1 MSRQKRTRKRANHR
15 APVAAQTPAA
25 PSVPTPVPPPVP
37 EVQLLEAEP
46 HAPTAGAHAAP
57 PPVAPPQT
65 PGRAAP
71 VHATQTD
78 AAPDEESGETD
89 GAPPKRRKRG
99 PSAAP
104 QHRPRM
110 DFEEFFYVVESQIR
124 SVRAAEPAL
133 AALLLEHGIT
143 PEYLAALEAQLAATL
158 AANAARTD
166 AIVAEKVAIKAMEER
181 YAVALT
187 ALTTMRQVARTALP
201 DRSMYSA
208 LGLRDPVS
216 RRYGIFVGMAR
227 EALRAARAEPYASL
241 LAAATYTPAQV
252 EAALAQVDAL
262 EAALYAR
269 LHARTAS
276 TNAWKDRNRSVRDLR
291 RMVRPLHVQ
300 MRALLRHH
308 PEFVTPA
315 WF

>member
-1 MSRQKRTRKRANHR
+1 MSRQKRTRKRANRR
-15 APVAAQTPAA
+15 APPAAQTPAA
-25 PSVPTPVPPPVP
+25 PSAPTPVPD
-37 EVQLLEAEP
+37 VQLLEAEP
-46 HAPTAGAHAAP
+46 QAPTAGAQAAP
-57 PPVAPPQT
+57 PPAAPLQA

-78 AAPDEESGETD
+78 AAPDEESSETD

-110 DFEEFFYVVESQIR
+110 DFEEFFFVVESQIT
-124 SVRAAEPAL
+124 SVRTAEPAL

-158 AANAARTD
+158 ATISARTD
-166 AIVAEKVAIKAMEER
+166 AIVAEQHAIKALEDCF
-181 YAVALT
+181 AVALT
-187 ALTTMRQVARTALP
+187 SLTTMRQVARTVVTA
-201 DRSMYSA
+201 RSAYT
-208 LGLRDPVS
+208 GLHLREPVPRSYDLFVELARD
-216 RRYGIFVGMAR
+216 
-227 EALRAARAEPYASL
+227 ALRAAREEPCASQ
-241 LAAATYTPAQV
+241 LAAATYTPAFA
-252 EAALAQVDAL
+252 ERALAQIDAL
-262 EAALYAR
+262 EAAIFAR
-269 LHARTAS
+269 LYARTAS
-276 TNAWKDRNRSVRDLR
+276 TQAWMNRNRSVRELR

>member
-1 MSRQKRTRKRANHR
+1 MSRQKRTRKRANRR
-15 APVAAQTPAA
+15 APASAQPPAA
-25 PSVPTPVPPPVP
+25 PSAPD
-37 EVQLLEAEP
+37 VQLLEAEP
-46 HAPTAGAHAAP
+46 QAPTAGAQAASPPAAP
-57 PPVAPPQT
+57 LQAA
-65 PGRAAP
+65 GRAAP

-78 AAPDEESGETD
+78 AAPDEESSETD
-89 GAPPKRRKRG
+89 GASPKRRKRG

-110 DFEEFFYVVESQIR
+110 DFEEFFFVVESQIT
-124 SVRAAEPAL
+124 SVRTAEPAL

-143 PEYLAALEAQLAATL
+143 PEYLAALEAQLVATL
-158 AANAARTD
+158 AANAARTE
-166 AIVAEKVAIKAMEER
+166 AIVAEQVAIKEMEER

-201 DRSMYSA
+201 DRSMFSA
-208 LGLRDPVS
+208 LNLGAPVS

-276 TNAWKDRNRSVRDLR
+276 TNAWKDRNRSVRELR

>member
-1 MSRQKRTRKRANHR
+1 MSRQKRTRKRANRR
-15 APVAAQTPAA
+15 APPAAQTPAA
-25 PSVPTPVPPPVP
+25 PSAPTPVPD
-37 EVQLLEAEP
+37 VQLLEAEP
-46 HAPTAGAHAAP
+46 QAPTAGAQAAP
-57 PPVAPPQT
+57 PPAAPLQA

-89 GAPPKRRKRG
+89 GAPAKRRKRG

-110 DFEEFFYVVESQIR
+110 DFEEFFFVVESQIT
-124 SVRAAEPAL
+124 SVRTAEPAL

-143 PEYLAALEAQLAATL
+143 PEYLAALEAQLVATL
-158 AANAARTD
+158 AANAARTE
-166 AIVAEKVAIKAMEER
+166 AIVAEQVAIKAMEER
-181 YAVALT
+181 YVVALT

-201 DRSMYSA
+201 DRSMFSA
-208 LGLRDPVS
+208 LNLGAPVS

-276 TNAWKDRNRSVRDLR
+276 TNAWKDRNRSVRELR